1 MINEVNAY
9 KLAGALLIVNGLS
22 HVSQLLLYETTTI
35 VKIAASFGG
44 LYFLLGVLAL
54 KNTKWLPG
62 LVVVVCTIGLAAG
75 TRRLIEGPFNLQF
88 AAHQLIHL
96 VVITTFLTVIL
107 QRRKK
112 IDRSH

>member
-9 KLAGALLIVNGLS
+9 KLAGVLLIVTGLS

-35 VKIAASFGG
+35 VKIAASFGVV
-44 LYFLLGVLAL
+44 YVFLGVLAL
-54 KNTKWLPG
+54 RNTKWLPG
-62 LVVVVCTIGLAAG
+62 VVIVICTIGLAAG

-112 IDRSH
+112 TDRSY